1 LQPLDCAAMTKTYS
15 HRIRVR
21 FGETD
26 NQAVVFYA
34 NYVAYF
40 DIVMTELWR
49 DVAGGYTEMV
59 DSGIDMV
66 VIEVT
71 TRYHAPAVF
80 DDELDLVAQVTR
92 LGTTSMSTAIAIVRV
107 ADGATLVSGDI
118 HHVFIDVATKQK
130 RPIPDNVR
138 AALEPYVLEPAPSP

>member
-1 LQPLDCAAMTKTYS
+1 MSRSYS

-21 FGETD
+21 FNETD

-40 DIVMTELWR
+40 DILMTELFR
-49 DVAGGYTEMV
+49 DVAGGYTQMV
-59 DSGIDMV
+59 DAGVDMV

-80 DDELDLVAQVTR
+80 DDELDLVAQVKR
-92 LGTTSMSTAIAIVRV
+92 LGKTSMSTAIEIKRV
-107 ADGATLVSGDI
+107 ADGATLVTGEI

-130 RPIPDNVR
+130 KAIPDNIR
-138 AALEPYVLEPAPSP
+138 TALEPYLVEEAVRAS